1 MTENSDTIDGRQR
14 GFFASLGLASRIAS
28 GSLRLLKAYP
38 KVVLPLIPI
47 FFMMI
52 FTLLGLYFIS
62 SLILS
67 LLVIFCVAYA
77 LMFSFA
83 ITGQMLKQVHEGR
96 DPSILEAIAAP
107 GMVRMIPRVLLLSTI
122 WYALVTVLVIIETAV
137 RTILGRISDDLADLV
152 IGVIF
157 GTLADVLRMAG
168 FMLVAIMVFEDIGLS
183 PAFSRMRVTLK
194 DNPIVALGG
203 LVLTKM
209 ASLLIFGVLIFVA
222 DFLGEAGFGLL
233 TGALMFMLLGLGWM
247 LAIYLEQIF
256 VTGLYLYSMAP
267 ESPLVDIILRDQI
280 GRELPDLPAPELT

>member
-1 MTENSDTIDGRQR
+1 MTENSDTTGGRRR
-14 GFFASLGLASRIAS
+14 GFFASLGLASRIAL
-28 GSLRLLKAYP
+28 GGLRLLKTYP

-52 FTLLGLYFIS
+52 FTLFGLYFIP

-67 LLVIFCVAYA
+67 LLVIFCLAYA

-83 ITGQMLKQVHEGR
+83 ITGQMLKQVHEGM
-96 DPSILEAIAAP
+96 DPSILGAFAAP

-122 WYALVTVLVIIETAV
+122 WYALVIVLVIIETAV

-152 IGVIF
+152 IGAVF

-203 LVLTKM
+203 LVLTKI
-209 ASLLIFGVLIFVA
+209 ASLLIFGVLIFVG
-222 DFLGEAGFGLL
+222 DFLGDSGFGLL
-233 TGALMFMLLGLGWM
+233 TGALMFLLLGLGWM

-256 VTGLYLYSMAP
+256 VTGLYLYSVAP
-267 ESPLVDIILRDQI
+267 ESPLVGIILRDQI
-280 GRELPDLPAPELT
+280 GQELPDLPAPELT

>member
-1 MTENSDTIDGRQR
+1 MIENSSTASGRRR
-14 GFFASLGLASRIAS
+14 GFFASLGLASRIAL
-28 GSLRLLKAYP
+28 GGLRLLKFYP
-38 KVVLPLIPI
+38 KVVLPLIPV
-47 FFMMI
+47 FFMVMLTW
-52 FTLLGLYFIS
+52 FGLFFIQ

-67 LLVIFCVAYA
+67 LFVIFCVAYA

-83 ITGQMLKQVHEGR
+83 ITGQMLKQIHEGR
-96 DPSILEAIAAP
+96 DPSILETFAAP

-122 WYALVTVLVIIETAV
+122 WYALVIVLVIVETAV

-152 IGVIF
+152 IGAIF

-209 ASLLIFGVLIFVA
+209 ASFLIFGTIMVVGEFIGGA
-222 DFLGEAGFGLL
+222 GIGFLTETF
-233 TGALMFMLLGLGWM
+233 MFLLLGLGWI

-256 VTGLYLYSMAP
+256 VTGLYLYSVAP
-267 ESPLVDIILRDQI
+267 RSPLVDIILRDQI
-280 GRELPDLPAPELT
+280 GRELPELPAPELT